1 MTTVGGWA
9 VVQVGGC
16 LNKQPGMWKCRQA
29 DGLVGNSDD
38 WVDRKAGDGAED
50 LGGWEARRQ
59 GHVWGVGHV
68 GRQAWGRGGG
78 RRQGYFGRLG
88 GRQARS
94 VYFSIPLLL
103 HLHRYLVPSQLT
115 FTQWVDFGW

>member
-1 MTTVGGWA
+1 M
-9 VVQVGGC
+9 QVGGC

-68 GRQAWGRGGG
+68 GRQAWGREGGKAAG
-78 RRQGYFGRLG
+78 LFWKAGQPAGKKCILQY
-88 GRQARS
+88 S
-94 VYFSIPLLL
+94 STSTSTSIPCT
-103 HLHRYLVPSQLT
+103 VT
-115 FTQWVDFGW
+115 IDFYTTG

>member
-1 MTTVGGWA
+1 M
-9 VVQVGGC
+9 QVGGC

-59 GHVWGVGHV
+59 GHVRGWVMWAGKHGEGEGEGGRAILEGWAA
-68 GRQAWGRGGG
+68 GRQEV
-78 RRQGYFGRLG
+78 YP
-88 GRQARS
+88 S
-94 VYFSIPLLL
+94 VFL
-103 HLHRYLVPSQLT
+103 YLYIYIDTLYRHN
-115 FTQWVDFGW
+115 